1 LSAGIYPRPIRSE
14 TGEVSVVAD
23 NAAAAPV
30 KAGHTAERVG
40 YFTDAVFAIAMTL
53 LVIEI
58 PRPEAAEFEVG
69 DGVSKAQ
76 APERLWRFLVAQHGA
91 FYAYVLAFYLLWIV
105 WRQHHV
111 LLDQVSRVSASM
123 IGWHFPLLLLAA
135 FLPYATAVE
144 GHYPANPA
152 ASLLF
157 GLVVG
162 GLLLCRTVIQAQAS
176 RGDVLL
182 PDVDRRLYRATVAGS
197 WIVVGYWAAT
207 LVLVWWAPWVQIPW
221 FLTGALAYL
230 ARRIVT
236 RRPVAPT
243 RDKQTQ

>member
-1 LSAGIYPRPIRSE
+1 
-14 TGEVSVVAD
+14 VAD

-58 PRPEAAEFEVG
+58 PRPEAAGFEVG

-76 APERLWRFLVAQHGA
+76 ASERLWRFLVAQHSA

-144 GHYPANPA
+144 GRYPANPA

-182 PDVDRRLYRATVAGS
+182 PNVDRRLYRATVAGS

-207 LVLVWWAPWVQIPW
+207 LALVWWAPWVQIPW
-221 FLTGALAYL
+221 FLTGPVAYL
-230 ARRIVT
+230 ARRIMA

-243 RDKQTQ
+243 QDKQTQ

>member
-1 LSAGIYPRPIRSE
+1 LKLPFGGGQPV
-14 TGEVSVVAD
+14 GG
-23 NAAAAPV
+23 AAAVGA
-30 KAGHTAERVG
+30 RVLDADG
-40 YFTDAVFAIAMTL
+40 DRSGRILGDAVGGAADDEPAE
-53 LVIEI
+53 LVWDE
-58 PRPEAAEFEVG
+58 EH
-69 DGVSKAQ
+69 GVVVHGRVPHARNRRGL
-76 APERLWRFLVAQHGA
+76 PGA

-111 LLDQVSRVSASM
+111 LLDQVSRVSAPM

-152 ASLLF
+152 AALLF

-182 PDVDRRLYRATVAGS
+182 PDVDRRLYRATVAVS

-207 LVLVWWAPWVQIPW
+207 LLLVWWAPWVQIRW
-221 FLTGALAYL
+221 FLTGPVAYL
-230 ARRIVT
+230 ARRIAT

-243 RDKQTQ
+243 RDKQTR